1 MKFNKIKDE
10 IFINGNAARR
20 DSWEENIILKL
31 HINEEEEEK
40 ESFLYLEDVDK
51 NNKIVKLFNPS
62 LEDLHANDWI
72 VIF

>member
-20 DSWEENIILKL
+20 DSWEENIILNL
-31 HINEEEEEK
+31 HINEEE

-51 NNKIVKLFNPS
+51 NNKIIKLFNPS